1 MKKENLIKFS
11 KNTLIDMVIEA
22 YDLFSGLECNN
33 AKLKMRAEAVI
44 MLKLK
49 QQTKSW
55 LIEKMETVVEIN
67 TQRDDIIAQFRKDG
81 IGNKNLDDDEM
92 VLL

>member
-1 MKKENLIKFS
+1 MKKEDLIHVS
-11 KNTLIDMVIEA
+11 KKDLIDMVIEA
-22 YDLFSGLECNN
+22 YDLFSAMECKD
-33 AKLKMRAEAVI
+33 AKLRMRAKAVI
-44 MLKLK
+44 VLKLT